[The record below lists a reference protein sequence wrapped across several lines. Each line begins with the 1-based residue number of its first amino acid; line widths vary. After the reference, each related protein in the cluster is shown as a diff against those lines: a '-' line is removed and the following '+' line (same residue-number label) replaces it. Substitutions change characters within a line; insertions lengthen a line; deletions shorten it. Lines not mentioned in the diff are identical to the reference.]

1 MDALR
6 YAAGMMIR
14 AAEPGDSPQGDI
26 AKIMAIE
33 QIPKFRSYI
42 GAWTAEEHRRAMA
55 DPDTEY
61 FVACSEDGTVEGFA
75 ILQGI
80 TSAHHS
86 IHLKRIAV
94 RTPNRGVGRVLLE
107 YATSRAFQHHRA
119 HRFWLDVFETN
130 TRARRVYE
138 AYGFR
143 YDGVLREAILRDGEY
158 HTLALMSLLD
168 REYTASQQA
177 GSDAVTSALR
187 P

>member
-1 MDALR
+1 MT
-6 YAAGMMIR
+6 IR
-14 AAEPGDSPQGDI
+14 AALPSDI
-26 AKIMAIE
+26 PHIVAIE
-33 QIPKFRSYI
+33 QIPEFRSYI
-42 GAWTAEEHRRAMA
+42 GAWTAEEHQRALA

-61 FVACSEDGTVEGFA
+61 FVASGEDDVLEGFA

-80 TSAHHS
+80 QSAHRS

-94 RTPNRGVGRVLLE
+94 RTPSRGVGRVLLQ
-107 YATSRAFQHHRA
+107 YAMSRVFQHHHA
-119 HRFWLDVFETN
+119 HRLWLDVFETN
-130 TRARRVYE
+130 ARARRVYE

-168 REYTASQQA
+168 REYTASQQQ
-177 GSDAVTSALR
+177 GSDMVTSARR